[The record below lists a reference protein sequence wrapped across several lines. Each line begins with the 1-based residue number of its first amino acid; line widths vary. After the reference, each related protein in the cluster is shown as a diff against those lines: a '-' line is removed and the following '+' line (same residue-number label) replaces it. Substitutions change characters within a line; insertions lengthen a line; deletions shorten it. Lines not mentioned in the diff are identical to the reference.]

1 MGLNMTEAEGTG
13 ATPAALAGLRVLDL
27 SRILAGPWAGQ
38 ILGDLGAEVIKVENP
53 KGGDDTRHW
62 GPPFVPGGEGA
73 ERCAAYFT
81 ACNRNKRSIAVDF
94 AQPEGAA
101 LIRSLA
107 RQCDVVIENFKV
119 GGLAKYGLDY
129 DSLSAENPGLIY
141 CSITGFGQT
150 GPYAHRSGYD
160 YLIQG
165 MAGLMSITGLPDGAP
180 GGGPMKV
187 GVAVSDLFTGLYAAV
202 SILAALNHR
211 RETGE
216 GQHIDAALFDAQAAM
231 LANQAANWLVGGLKP
246 GRLGNNHPNVVPYRV
261 YPVSDGHIIIAVG
274 NDGQFRRLCEALEMP
289 ALAEDPRYRTCPD
302 RVDNRAPLDAAI
314 EAALARLTRD
324 GAIALLESVSVPCGP
339 INDIP
344 DVFADPQAEARGLVV
359 PLENDAGVAVKGV
372 AFPTRLSRTP
382 AQYRSAPPSLGA
394 DTETVL
400 GKVLEMSAAE
410 IERLRGAGV
419 LG

>member
-1 MGLNMTEAEGTG
+1 MAQEEVAAEAKARG
-13 ATPAALAGLRVLDL
+13 ALQGLRVLDL

-62 GPPFVPGGEGA
+62 GPPFVSQREGA

-94 AQPEGAA
+94 SKPEGAA
-101 LIRSLA
+101 LIRAMA
-107 RQCDVVIENFKV
+107 RQCDVVIENFKL

-129 DSLSAENPGLIY
+129 RTLSAENPGLIY

-165 MAGLMSITGLPDGAP
+165 MAGLMSITGNPDGAA

-187 GVAVSDLFTGLYAAV
+187 GVAVSDLFTGLYATV

-211 RETGE
+211 QTTGE
-216 GQHIDAALFDAQAAM
+216 GQYIDCALFDAQAAM
-231 LANQAANWLVGGLKP
+231 LANQASNWLVGGLRP
-246 GRLGNNHPNVVPYRV
+246 ARLGNNHPNVVPYRV

-274 NDGQFRRLCEALEMP
+274 NDGQFRRLCQALELP
-289 ALAEDPRYRTCPD
+289 DLADDPRYRTCAD
-302 RVDNRAPLDAAI
+302 RVTNRETLDSAIETRLAGLTREAAI
-314 EAALARLTRD
+314 S
-324 GAIALLESVSVPCGP
+324 LLEGVNVPCGP
-339 INDIP
+339 INEIP
-344 DVFADPQAEARGLVV
+344 EVFADPQAEARGLVV
-359 PLENDAGVAVKGV
+359 PLANEEGDEVRSV
-372 AFPTRLSRTP
+372 AFPARLSRTP
-382 AQYRSAPPSLGA
+382 ARYDSAPPRLGA
-394 DTETVL
+394 DTEEVL
-400 GKVLEMSAAE
+400 TGLMQMTGDEIAA
-410 IERLRGAGV
+410 LRRAGV